1 MTPLPKSLGPRS
13 TFLRPRPITPGF
25 HPLRRPRC
33 HRYKSDSAS
42 GNKTHKNAS
51 TNTVCNMGSNATQS
65 HSTSHLN
72 HHASPP
78 PKDTPA
84 ASAGAAT
91 PPIKQSRTFGVRIR
105 DSIKAGPAGKLGRWY
120 ARVQHERPYTTQ
132 FWSSIVI
139 YLCGDLSAQM
149 LFPAEILPEKGE
161 KGDAQTGQTGQTRTQ
176 AAVGDGED
184 EGPKYAGYDPYR
196 TMRHLVVGAGSSI
209 PSYNWFLFLG
219 NHFNYPSKILSI
231 LTKVVVQQTCFT
243 PVFNTYFFSV
253 HSLLGG
259 ATMEETY
266 ERLKKA
272 LPVSITNSVK
282 LWPVVTAFSFMYIP
296 AQFRNVFSGV
306 IAVGWQTYLSWLNQK
321 AAKEV
326 LLAEIAE
333 EERVRGLVGPGGIEL
348 IAGAVTDEEEILD
361 DLLKAATENATVQP
375 ATPTPSSTAIPTSP
389 KQTST
394 RSDIPDPDIATLS
407 LRRQLQPSLPILR
420 MALALRNRVHL
431 HVHSYQRCWARKGPV
446 HHGGQ
451 ARVNQ
456 VAWAGSA
463 GWRVAVRALAT
474 ATGPARLRL
483 PKRLVEHTNS
493 TEGRT
498 IERERSA
505 AREQEWIKQDP
516 AVKTLDTRSP
526 VERFRRAPNK
536 AFSVTD
542 LVSPAWCELQYWY
555 TLTKHGRKKRTP
567 AMLRGSTVHKTLED
581 EIYTTVPVEISTKE
595 DAWGLRVWNIIQGLR
610 MLREYG
616 VTREME
622 VWGLVDG
629 EIVNGV
635 IDQLS
640 YECPDS
646 GLEGTAAG
654 FYADLAASRVALPE
668 YQMSLSDFLLSSA
681 QGGRSLSEWG
691 QGGGEEVPGPE
702 KMEQELPTEA
712 YSLPRVYLTDIKTK
726 ASRSIPT
733 VKSTGF
739 RPTLLQLQ
747 LYYHM
752 LNRLITSDD
761 VTIDILAARYN
772 FSPESPF
779 TSAFVSEVDGLNDEF
794 FDALSSQEH
803 EASPTSNANNPA
815 SNPPA
820 NQDSTSILMTHN
832 TLSRLWAFMID
843 QLRLTF
849 LPETTLTTIA
859 PSIPATTQPDLLE
872 EYQTLLSPVLT
883 ARYLSSAVE
892 EESASRHLGS
902 RSFLYDPTTMTS
914 YLSDQMTWWR
924 GERDPCGVEIM
935 DAWKCRICEFRDE
948 CEWRQE
954 RELAYARRGG
964 RRRTSDSADMIDSE

>member
-1 MTPLPKSLGPRS
+1 MIPLSKSLGPRS

-25 HPLRRPRC
+25 HPLRRTRC
-33 HRYKSDSAS
+33 QRYKSDSAS
-42 GNKTHKNAS
+42 KN
-51 TNTVCNMGSNATQS
+51 TTPPNSNAHANTNAGSHTTPS
-65 HSTSHLN
+65 HSHPTSTPHT
-72 HHASPP
+72 SQPP
-78 PKDTPA
+78 INTPA
-84 ASAGAAT
+84 AAAGAAT
-91 PPIKQSRTFGVRIR
+91 PPIQHTRTFGVRIR

-120 ARVQHERPYTTQ
+120 ARVQNERPYTTQ

-149 LFPAEILPEKGE
+149 LFPAEILPEKGDQ
-161 KGDAQTGQTGQTRTQ
+161 GAAGQTQ
-176 AAVGDGED
+176 AQATDRDGED
-184 EGPKYAGYDPYR
+184 EEPQYAGYDPYR

-243 PVFNTYFFSV
+243 PIFNTYFFSV

-282 LWPVVTAFSFMYIP
+282 LWPAVTAFSFMYVP

-333 EERVRGLVGPGGIEL
+333 EEREL
-348 IAGAVTDEEEILD
+348 LD
-361 DLLKAATENATVQP
+361 DLLQAASEHATVQP
-375 ATPTPSSTAIPTSP
+375 ATPTPISTIPTLTTP
-389 KQTST
+389 ST
-394 RSDIPDPDIATLS
+394 RTAPAQAFTGSGTPDPNLKSLSPAAIAALVADIEDGAGIA
-407 LRRQLQPSLPILR
+407 QPGTP
-420 MALALRNRVHL
+420 
-431 HVHSYQRCWARKGPV
+431 
-446 HHGGQ
+446 
-451 ARVNQ
+451 
-456 VAWAGSA
+456 
-463 GWRVAVRALAT
+463 
-474 ATGPARLRL
+474 TGARL
-483 PKRLVEHTNS
+483 PKVLGREGPLSPWRVGGFGRMASTSPRASASPRAGNSNRASAFVEHTDS

-505 AREQEWIKQDP
+505 AREQDWIQQDP
-516 AVKTLDTRSP
+516 AVKALDTRPP

-581 EIYTTVPVEISTKE
+581 EIYTTVPVDITTKE
-595 DAWGLRVWNIIQGLR
+595 DAWGLRIWNIIQGLR

-635 IDQLS
+635 IDQLT
-640 YECPDS
+640 YECPDP

-654 FYADLAASRVALPE
+654 FYADLAASKAALPE
-668 YQMSLSDFLLSSA
+668 YQMSLSDYLLSSA

-691 QGGGEEVPGPE
+691 QSGGEKVTGLDE
-702 KMEQELPTEA
+702 MEQELPSEV
-712 YSLPRVYLTDIKTK
+712 YGLPRVYLTDVKTK

-752 LNRLITSDD
+752 LSRLVTTDD
-761 VTIDILAARYN
+761 VTIDVLAARYN
-772 FSPESPF
+772 FNPESSF
-779 TSAFVSEVDGLNDEF
+779 TNAFVSEVGGLNDEF
-794 FDALSSQEH
+794 FDALSSQER
-803 EASPTSNANNPA
+803 EASPTPNAKNPA
-815 SNPPA
+815 SSPPA
-820 NQDSTSILMTHN
+820 SQDSTSILMTHN
-832 TLSRLWAFMID
+832 TLSRLWDFMKD

-849 LPETTLTTIA
+849 LPETTLTSIA
-859 PSIPATTQPDLLE
+859 PSIPSTTQPDLLE

-883 ARYLSSAVE
+883 ARYLSSAVDVD
-892 EESASRHLGS
+892 SDSRHLGS

-924 GERDPCGVEIM
+924 GERDPRGVEVM
-935 DAWKCRICEFRDE
+935 DAWKCRICEFRNE

-964 RRRTSDSADMIDSE
+964 RRRTSASADI